1 MVDNYKEKGYENKK
15 DYLESLSDEYC
26 IPLYVIEAL
35 SDILGPSEDF
45 DGLINELE
53 DLCH

>member
-1 MVDNYKEKGYENKK
+1 MIDIYKEKGYKDRK
-15 DYLESLSDEYC
+15 DYLESLSDEYY
-26 IPLYVIEAL
+26 IPLYIVEAL

-53 DLCH
+53 GLCH